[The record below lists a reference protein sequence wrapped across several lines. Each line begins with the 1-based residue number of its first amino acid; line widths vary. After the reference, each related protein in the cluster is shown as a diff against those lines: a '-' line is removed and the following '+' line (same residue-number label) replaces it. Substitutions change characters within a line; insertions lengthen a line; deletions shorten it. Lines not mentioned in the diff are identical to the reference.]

1 MNLPSTCMKGFLIVY
16 FYVHSTLPIS
26 ESCIKSSYLLFAR
39 SHSSRCVPSTL
50 FQNLILMEPWQ
61 DTMKRRTRNPI
72 LTSRQSKDKENN
84 DIGGVDEDAEHSNLL
99 PLTTYDLK
107 RLEEMRSRYKIIPIL
122 ILDSM
127 LPRQRLEFGRYVVVT
142 DSTWKNMKKPVRS
155 KIVAKFFY

>member
-1 MNLPSTCMKGFLIVY
+1 
-16 FYVHSTLPIS
+16 
-26 ESCIKSSYLLFAR
+26 
-39 SHSSRCVPSTL
+39 
-50 FQNLILMEPWQ
+50 MEPWQ
-61 DTMKRRTRNPI
+61 DTMKRRKRNPI

-142 DSTWKNMKKPVRS
+142 DST
-155 KIVAKFFY
+155 

>member
-1 MNLPSTCMKGFLIVY
+1 
-16 FYVHSTLPIS
+16 
-26 ESCIKSSYLLFAR
+26 
-39 SHSSRCVPSTL
+39 
-50 FQNLILMEPWQ
+50 MEPWQ

-142 DSTWKNMKKPVRS
+142 DST
-155 KIVAKFFY
+155 